1 MNWHA
6 IIGSYL
12 ALTGAA
18 CVIGAIIKR
27 CAPYGYED
35 RDSFKFGKPVR
46 EIDLPHQDT
55 QHLSHDLPER
65 RGDGEVVGFEHAP
78 VITNEVDR

>member
-12 ALTGAA
+12 ALTGTA

-27 CAPYGYED
+27 CARYGYED
-35 RDSFKFGKPVR
+35 RDGFHAGKPVR
-46 EIDLPHQDT
+46 EIDLVHQDA

-65 RGDGEVVGFEHAP
+65 RGDGEVVSFEHAP
-78 VITNEVDR
+78 VITTEVDR